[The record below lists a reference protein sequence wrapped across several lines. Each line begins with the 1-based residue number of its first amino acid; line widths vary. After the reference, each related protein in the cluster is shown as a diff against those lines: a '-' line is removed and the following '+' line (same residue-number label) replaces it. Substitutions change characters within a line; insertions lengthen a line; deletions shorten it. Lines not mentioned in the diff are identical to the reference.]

1 MPNKIKDIEPIDAF
15 ENESEVAVIEDLTFE
30 NRTDR
35 VSISGGID
43 ITRDKIG
50 FEKIRAIKKQIDAI
64 AKKLEDEKEL
74 LPEKI
79 EILEAKMV
87 VNPFT

>member
-1 MPNKIKDIEPIDAF
+1 MSNKIKDIETIDAF
-15 ENESEVAVIEDLTFE
+15 ENESEVVIIEDLTFE

-50 FEKIRAIKKQIDAI
+50 LEKIRAIKKQIDKI
-64 AKKLEDEKEL
+64 ANKLENENLPDEIEVL
-74 LPEKI
+74 AAKI
-79 EILEAKMV
+79 V
-87 VNPFT
+87 QNPFE

>member
-1 MPNKIKDIEPIDAF
+1 MSTIKNTKPIDAF
-15 ENESEVAVIEDLTFE
+15 ENESEVVVIEDLTFE

-43 ITRDKIG
+43 ITRDKAG
-50 FEKIRAIKKQIDAI
+50 LEKIRTLKKQIDAI
-64 AKKLEDEKEL
+64 AKKLENEKEL
-74 LPEKI
+74 PDKI

-87 VNPFT
+87 ANPFE

>member
-1 MPNKIKDIEPIDAF
+1 MSNDIKDIETIDTF
-15 ENESEVAVIEDLTFE
+15 ENESEVVIIEDLTFE

-50 FEKIRAIKKQIDAI
+50 LEKICAIKRQIDAI
-64 AKKLEDEKEL
+64 AKKLENEKEL
-74 LPEKI
+74 PDEIEVLTAKI
-79 EILEAKMV
+79 V
-87 VNPFT
+87 RNPFE